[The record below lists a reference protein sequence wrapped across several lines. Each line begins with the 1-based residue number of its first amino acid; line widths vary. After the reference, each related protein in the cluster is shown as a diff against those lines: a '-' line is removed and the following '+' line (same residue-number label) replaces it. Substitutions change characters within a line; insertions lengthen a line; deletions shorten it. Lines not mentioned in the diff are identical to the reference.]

1 MSRPAEKVGLCK
13 MYVRYFTRGLNAC
26 IKELETRGDRIWN
39 TYSKIGDGVKPNPI
53 FRIHALLTCAADSP
67 TRYSPFLFLA

>member
-1 MSRPAEKVGLCK
+1 MSRPVEKVGLCK

-26 IKELETRGDRIWN
+26 IKELDTRGNRI
-39 TYSKIGDGVKPNPI
+39 SKIGDGVKPNPI